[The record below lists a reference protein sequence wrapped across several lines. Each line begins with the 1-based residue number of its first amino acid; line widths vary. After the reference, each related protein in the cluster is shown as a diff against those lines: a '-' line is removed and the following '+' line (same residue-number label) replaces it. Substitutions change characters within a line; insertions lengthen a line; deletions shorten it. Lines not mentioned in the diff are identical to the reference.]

1 MVCDGFSRQGAR
13 QLAVQRQ
20 SPESTDR
27 SRLVRWRDLANDEI
41 LDNKGRSREP
51 WPTARQASGVSE
63 RVVPEG
69 APQRLCPH
77 SPVPLKNGGLPRT
90 KSNAMLASTMQ

>member
-1 MVCDGFSRQGAR
+1 MVFHDTRIT
-13 QLAVQRQ
+13 QLPVQRQ
-20 SPESTDR
+20 SPESKDR
-27 SRLVRWRDLANDEI
+27 SRLVLWRDLANDEI

-51 WPTARQASGVSE
+51 WPTARQASRVSE

-69 APQRLCPH
+69 TPQRLCPH
-77 SPVPLKNGGLPRT
+77 SPVPSENGGWPT